1 MPRMKFLAVL
11 AFTIAAAAPS
21 AAPVRLV
28 VAGENNVA
36 RYRVREQLVGFDLP
50 NDAVGVTK
58 EVTGAIVLD
67 EKGNVVPE
75 QSRIVV
81 GVASLTSDKTRRDG
95 YVRRRLLQADSFP
108 TVEFVVTRVRGVA
121 LPLPSS
127 GDRSFALEGN
137 LTVRGIT
144 RPTTW
149 RVDATFSPDGLTG
162 TAITKF
168 TFAEFGL
175 TQPRV
180 PVVLSVADTIALEYD
195 FTLRRESV
203 AN

>member
-1 MPRMKFLAVL
+1 MPRTKLLAVL

-58 EVTGAIVLD
+58 DVTGAIVLD

-75 QSRIVV
+75 QSRLVV
-81 GVASLTSDKTRRDG
+81 GVAGLTSDKTRRDG
-95 YVRRRLLQADSFP
+95 YVRRRLLQTDSFP
-108 TVEFVVTRVRGVA
+108 TVEFVVTRVRGLA

-127 GDRSFALEGN
+127 GNRSFTLEGN
-137 LTVRGIT
+137 LTVRGVT

-149 RVDATFSPDGLTG
+149 TVDATFTPDGLTG
-162 TAITKF
+162 STITKF